1 MSINLTDFDKAIT
14 QVEKQLDEVTVETLQ
29 KVVLAVDSA
38 IVLSTPVDTGRARG
52 NWLPSINTPREE
64 KLVDNFDLTGSKS
77 IAEAQSVSDKVIA
90 GNTVYISNNLEYI
103 GALNDGHSQQ
113 APAGFVE
120 KAVQVVKGI

>member
-1 MSINLTDFDKAIT
+1 MTINLTEFDAALLR
-14 QVEKQLDEVTVETLQ
+14 VEGALDKVTVETMQ

-52 NWLPSINTPREE
+52 NWLPSINTPDES
-64 KLVDNFDLTGSKS
+64 KLRDNFDPSGSKA
-77 IAEAQSVSDKVIA
+77 IGEAQSVASVVKPGD
-90 GNTVYISNNLEYI
+90 TVYISNNLEYI

-120 KAVQVVKGI
+120 KAVQVVKSI